1 MADKTSVLS
10 KFASVQKLGN
20 NNLINLDLLGNIY
33 EIYANLTVTTPLN
46 LNHFWI
52 KQAELFLKGTFVKAS
67 FMFVTIFLDMKILG
81 DNVSCLKH
89 PKIIKKKKWLFSHFF
104 VVPHKVLSIWGT
116 KCENKKICHFF
127 PLFVI
132 GTTRAKT
139 VFLSNSRLM
148 PFLFP

>member
-52 KQAELFLKGTFVKAS
+52 TQAELFLKGTFVKAS

-81 DNVSCLKH
+81 DKTLLNFHVS
-89 PKIIKKKKWLFSHFF
+89 
-104 VVPHKVLSIWGT
+104 SIQ
-116 KCENKKICHFF
+116 K
-127 PLFVI
+127 
-132 GTTRAKT
+132 
-139 VFLSNSRLM
+139 
-148 PFLFP
+148 

>member
-1 MADKTSVLS
+1 M
-10 KFASVQKLGN
+10 
-20 NNLINLDLLGNIY
+20 INLDLLGNIY

-104 VVPHKVLSIWGT
+104 VVPHKVLSILGT
-116 KCENKKICHFF
+116 KKKCENKKICHSF
-127 PLFVI
+127 PLFVL
-132 GTTRAKT
+132 GQQGGRLCFCQTPDLCHFCFLNNRAT
-139 VFLSNSRLM
+139 
-148 PFLFP
+148 